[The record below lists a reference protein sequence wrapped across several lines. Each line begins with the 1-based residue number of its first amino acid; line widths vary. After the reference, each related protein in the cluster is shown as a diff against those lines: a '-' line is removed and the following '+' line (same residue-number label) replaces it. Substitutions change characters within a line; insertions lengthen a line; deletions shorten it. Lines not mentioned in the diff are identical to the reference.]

1 MTGTVGTTAVP
12 VHCEFGLLDVP
23 WVCDPSSRPR
33 RADVRRTPEPNA
45 TLPRRRGDRVSDWRD
60 QEVRNESHSRDRN
73 EWIAETRGVVALEHE
88 TDELFV
94 CECSDPA
101 CRARITLTRIEYEA
115 VRGYPTR
122 FAIAT
127 DHENPEVDQLVS
139 EGGRFTVVQKIAGA
153 AARIA
158 RETDHRHRDAE

>member
-1 MTGTVGTTAVP
+1 MIV
-12 VHCEFGLLDVP
+12 
-23 WVCDPSSRPR
+23 
-33 RADVRRTPEPNA
+33 N
-45 TLPRRRGDRVSDWRD
+45 DWRE
-60 QEVRNESHSRDRN
+60 QEVLNESRSRDRN
-73 EWIAETRGVVALEHE
+73 EWIAQTRGAVALDHE
-88 TDELFV
+88 TEELFV

-139 EGGRFTVVQKIAGA
+139 EGGRFTVVQKIAGTP
-153 AARIA
+153 ARIA

>member
-1 MTGTVGTTAVP
+1 MSG
-12 VHCEFGLLDVP
+12 
-23 WVCDPSSRPR
+23 
-33 RADVRRTPEPNA
+33 
-45 TLPRRRGDRVSDWRD
+45 WRD
-60 QEVRNESHSRDRN
+60 QEVRNESHARDRN
-73 EWIAETRGVVALEHE
+73 EWIVQTRGAVALEHE
-88 TDELFV
+88 AIEVYV

-101 CRARITLTRIEYEA
+101 CRAQIGLTRPEYED

-139 EGGRFTVVQKIAGA
+139 EGGRFTVVQKVAGH

-158 RETDHRHRDAE
+158 RETDRRHRDAE

>member
-1 MTGTVGTTAVP
+1 MS
-12 VHCEFGLLDVP
+12 E
-23 WVCDPSSRPR
+23 
-33 RADVRRTPEPNA
+33 
-45 TLPRRRGDRVSDWRD
+45 WRD
-60 QEVRNESHSRDRN
+60 QEVRNESRSRDRN
-73 EWIAETRGVVALEHE
+73 EWIAETRGAVALEHE
-88 TDELFV
+88 IEEDFV

-101 CRARITLTRIEYEA
+101 CRTRIHLTRLEYEA

-139 EGGRFTVVQKIAGA
+139 EESRYTVVAKIAGD

-158 RETDHRHRDAE
+158 RETDQRHRDTEGH

>member
-1 MTGTVGTTAVP
+1 MVI
-12 VHCEFGLLDVP
+12 
-23 WVCDPSSRPR
+23 
-33 RADVRRTPEPNA
+33 
-45 TLPRRRGDRVSDWRD
+45 VSDWRE
-60 QEVRNESHSRDRN
+60 QEVRNESRSRDQN
-73 EWIAETRGVVALEHE
+73 EWIAETRGAVALEHE
-88 TDELFV
+88 IEEVFV

-101 CRARITLTRIEYEA
+101 CRSRINLTRLEYED

-139 EGGRFTVVQKIAGA
+139 EGRRFTIVQKIAGR

-158 RETDHRHRDAE
+158 RETDHRHLDAS

>member
-1 MTGTVGTTAVP
+1 MT
-12 VHCEFGLLDVP
+12 E
-23 WVCDPSSRPR
+23 
-33 RADVRRTPEPNA
+33 
-45 TLPRRRGDRVSDWRD
+45 WRD
-60 QEVRNESHSRDRN
+60 QQVRNESHSRERN
-73 EWIAETRGVVALEHE
+73 EWIAETRHALELDLE
-88 TDELFV
+88 ATEVYV

-101 CRARITLTRIEYEA
+101 CRVRIRLTRMEYED

-139 EGGRFTVVQKIAGA
+139 EGGRYTVVQKIAGD

-158 RETDHRHRDAE
+158 RQTDQRHRDAV

>member
-1 MTGTVGTTAVP
+1 MVI
-12 VHCEFGLLDVP
+12 
-23 WVCDPSSRPR
+23 
-33 RADVRRTPEPNA
+33 
-45 TLPRRRGDRVSDWRD
+45 VSDWRE
-60 QEVRNESHSRDRN
+60 QEVRNESRSRDRN
-73 EWIAETRGVVALEHE
+73 EWIAETRVAVALEHE
-88 TDELFV
+88 IEEDFV

-101 CRARITLTRIEYEA
+101 CSSRITLTRFEYEA

-139 EGGRFTVVQKIAGA
+139 EGVRFTVVQKIAGR

-158 RETDHRHRDAE
+158 RETDQRHRDAS